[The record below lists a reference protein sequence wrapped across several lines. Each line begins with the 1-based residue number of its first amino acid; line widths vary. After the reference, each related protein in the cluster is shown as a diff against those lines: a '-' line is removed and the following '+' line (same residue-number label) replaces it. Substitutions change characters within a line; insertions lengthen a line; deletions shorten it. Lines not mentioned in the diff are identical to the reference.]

1 MSKSYTTSGA
11 EYVTKNTKELF
22 IFSDTPL
29 STEEVAER
37 LNDMLQ
43 DKNVPLLT
51 ACVLEKWLTDAWLI
65 STIPGTTNK
74 KTTDDGKKL
83 GISCEGQN
91 IRLDKNGQIFVV
103 SFINY
108 ITYYT
113 SPAPYGK
120 RNWDSDD
127 YKALVYLIKKGVS
140 FISIPLILKVSF
152 KFARDKYFTIKD
164 RIPVAYLNQSQ
175 PNYKAPEPAT
185 INASVIKA
193 DAIKT
198 AGILTSS
205 QNHTYN
211 SCINCMLYKNET
223 CFGKKEI
230 CEDFKPSPKLSTE
243 EIERWPKYGDATR
256 FKLGE
261 KPPSD

>member
-1 MSKSYTTSGA
+1 MTKLYTSSGVD
-11 EYVTKNTKELF
+11 YVTKNIKELF
-22 IFSDTPL
+22 VFSDDPL
-29 STEEVAER
+29 STEEVSDR

-43 DKNVPLLT
+43 DTNIPLLT
-51 ACVLEKWLTDAWLI
+51 AKSLEKWLTDNKLI
-65 STIPGTTNK
+65 SVITDTANK
-74 KTTDDGKKL
+74 KATDDGKRL
-83 GISCEGQN
+83 GITCDGRN
-91 IRLDKNGQIFVV
+91 VRLDKNGQIFVV

-120 RNWDSDD
+120 RNWNSDD

-198 AGILTSS
+198 AEILTSS

-230 CEDFKPSPKLSTE
+230 CEDFRPSPKLSTE